1 MYRNHYNTRQIAIKA
16 LNRRQSH
23 QVLHALR
30 GMRAHSPRRRER
42 QDEERYQRDGIEVG
56 LKKWSWVSS
65 HREIWSKGGKNTL
78 AKSKDGKVQD
88 QEEWVAHLGCSA
100 ACSERAL
107 RNMAQQVGWDPCW
120 GGMEQETGGERP
132 DERCLQPPRWGMRGW
147 WQWKW
152 REGMDVWTEMPTCL
166 QISLTNSP

>member
-56 LKKWSWVSS
+56 LKK
-65 HREIWSKGGKNTL
+65 
-78 AKSKDGKVQD
+78 
-88 QEEWVAHLGCSA
+88 
-100 ACSERAL
+100 
-107 RNMAQQVGWDPCW
+107 
-120 GGMEQETGGERP
+120 
-132 DERCLQPPRWGMRGW
+132 
-147 WQWKW
+147 
-152 REGMDVWTEMPTCL
+152 
-166 QISLTNSP
+166 